1 MLRNEGAVTAA
12 VQCSGGGV
20 VLWCGTAVWHSGVV
34 QWWCHCYS
42 NSTPAAPLLPSFSA
56 YDTATVQLFE
66 QISSEAANATQ

>member
-1 MLRNEGAVTAA
+1 MLRNEGAVIAA
-12 VQCSGGGV
+12 VQCSGTV
-20 VLWCGTAVWHSGVV
+20 VWYCGVV